1 MMSISGRM
9 VQTLGSKFSS
19 LTLKNSATPL
29 VAAKANF
36 FTDRTLEA
44 KLPEKPQSAFS
55 SFVKAEFPALKSQN
69 PNASAP
75 EIIKKVAEKFKA
87 LPASQKDALLA
98 DSKKRSDAYKQELLK
113 LKKSPDGMKLLEER
127 RKATHSK
134 SIKSLQAKI
143 RKIKREAKRPSAKS
157 ANAYMTYVQANIAK
171 FQGAK
176 ATDRMKQAGQS
187 WKNLSESEKQAFRD
201 QALKAKAESA
211 KTMKDWEAKNK
222 TSVEQIETLQKKIV
236 DLRKMIRKDP
246 NAPKP
251 KKIRKKA
258 KKVKKVVKKKVKKA
272 KKKVVA
278 KKKKVVA
285 KKKAVKKTAKKATKK
300 PAKKAVKARA

>member
-36 FTDRTLEA
+36 FTDRALET
-44 KLPEKPQSAFS
+44 KLPERPPSAFS

-75 EIIKKVAEKFKA
+75 EVMKKVAERFKA
-87 LPASQKDALLA
+87 LPVSKKEALLA

-143 RKIKREAKRPSAKS
+143 RKIKREAKRPAK
-157 ANAYMTYVQANIAK
+157 AGNAYSTYVQANIAK

-176 ATDRMKQAGQS
+176 ASDRMKQAAQS

-211 KTMKDWEAKNK
+211 KTMKDWETKNK

-236 DLRKMIRKDP
+236 DLRKMIRTDP

-285 KKKAVKKTAKKATKK
+285 KKKAVKKTAKKTTKK